1 MGRHKATGRFDSR
14 DELEAFVWHEW
25 RTTPRNQVEIARA
38 ARVGE
43 GTVASILNQHPPTPE
58 EKGDEVWVTKD
69 GRHIPVGELQAEHA
83 RNIIRMIL
91 KDRRKRRPTIVA
103 LAEMVRRLIVGAEA
117 REAELLQRLHDDIYN
132 DVMEDRKWGSD

>member
-1 MGRHKATGRFDSR
+1 VGRRKATGRFDSR

-25 RTTPRNQVEIARA
+25 RATPRNQVQIARA

-43 GTVASILNQHPPTPE
+43 GTVASILDQQPPPAPCS
-58 EKGDEVWVTKD
+58 DEVWVTKD
-69 GRHIPVGELQAEHA
+69 GRHIPVGELQADHA

-103 LAEMVRRLIVGAEA
+103 LAEMVRKLIAGAEA
-117 REAELLQRLHDDIYN
+117 REAELLQQLHDDIYN